1 MAQVITSRF
10 LKDET
15 QQFDLE
21 TIFVLSLNNR
31 GIFDLGCI
39 GECANLVYL
48 DLSSNKLSSVM
59 ALRKLTCL
67 ESLDVSSNRLAALS
81 GLERLESLSRLNISG
96 NFLNSVDTVLPLT
109 KLDKLK
115 TLILKDDKKNLTNP
129 LYASN
134 CDASKQIVELLPWL
148 EIINGEPQLGE
159 VKELNRICSEMDVCS
174 SKYNHSVSKQLLDWK
189 ASTFE
194 EPSFVRLGF
203 ERNGAYEKAEEI
215 ANNCG
220 KRSME
225 AHKILEEMRAF
236 VFDT

>member
-1 MAQVITSRF
+1 MAQVITPRF

-39 GECANLVYL
+39 GECVNLVYL

-59 ALRKLTCL
+59 ALRKLNCL

-96 NFLNSVDTVLPLT
+96 NFLNSVDTLLPLT
-109 KLDKLK
+109 KLEKLK
-115 TLILKDDKKNLTNP
+115 TLILKDDEKNLTNP
-129 LYASN
+129 FYASN

-148 EIINGEPQLGE
+148 EIINGEPQLSEG
-159 VKELNRICSEMDVCS
+159 KEFNRICSEMDVCS
-174 SKYNHSVSKQLLDWK
+174 SKYNHAVSLDWK

-203 ERNGAYEKAEEI
+203 ERNSAYEKAEEI